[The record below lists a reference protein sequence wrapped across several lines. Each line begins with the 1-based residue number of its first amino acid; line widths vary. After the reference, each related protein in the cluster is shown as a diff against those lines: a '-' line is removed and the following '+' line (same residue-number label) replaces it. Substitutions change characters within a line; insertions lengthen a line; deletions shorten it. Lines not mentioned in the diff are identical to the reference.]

1 MAAKN
6 KYLVE
11 NTNYS
16 TAVKAYKATQI
27 ELDRAL
33 EKLLT
38 KLKDNNLL
46 DKTVIVLSADHYPYG
61 LTNDEIN
68 EVTPLTNPKFDIH
81 KNNLIIWSSDIKEP
95 IKVDKLAESLD
106 ILPTVL
112 NLFGVKFDS
121 RLLMGRD
128 ILSNA
133 DGLVILNDRS
143 WITKKGFYDAST
155 NKFTKT
161 TDEELPDN
169 YVDKISTIVYN
180 KFVISKNIL
189 ETNYYKY
196 VFKEEA

>member
-1 MAAKN
+1 
-6 KYLVE
+6 
-11 NTNYS
+11 
-16 TAVKAYKATQI
+16 
-27 ELDRAL
+27 
-33 EKLLT
+33 
-38 KLKDNNLL
+38 
-46 DKTVIVLSADHYPYG
+46 
-61 LTNDEIN
+61 
-68 EVTPLTNPKFDIH
+68 
-81 KNNLIIWSSDIKEP
+81 
-95 IKVDKLAESLD
+95 
-106 ILPTVL
+106 
-112 NLFGVKFDS
+112 
-121 RLLMGRD
+121 MGRD

-161 TDEELPDN
+161 TNEELPDN